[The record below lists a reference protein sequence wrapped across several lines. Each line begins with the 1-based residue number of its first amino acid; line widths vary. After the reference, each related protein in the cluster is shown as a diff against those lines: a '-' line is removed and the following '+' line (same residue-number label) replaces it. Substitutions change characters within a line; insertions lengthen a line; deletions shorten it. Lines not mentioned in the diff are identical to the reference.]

1 MTVLEQMLE
10 NYKTDTL
17 ENRKNAIKEIMQQI
31 ILAGFSKT
39 DFFKYSAF
47 YGGTALRIFYGLNRF
62 SEDLDFTLLTPN
74 KDFSL
79 DKYIPTIENVVSS
92 LGLKFEVSIKDKQV
106 ESNIKSD
113 FVKGNT
119 KEHFFIFY
127 PESSLNNQV
136 ISNEKIKIKFEIDI
150 VPPEFATTEIKYQ
163 LLPFPYQVRIYDKPS
178 LFAGKIHAVIA
189 RSFKSR
195 VKGRDLYDYVFF
207 ISSQT
212 PVNLK
217 HLEAR
222 LKQSKFLKEDEV
234 LTLEMLIEILNRR
247 FDNIN
252 YNEAKNDVLPFIKD
266 IESIELWD
274 ASFFK
279 EITKDLKV
287 R

>member
-106 ESNIKSD
+106 ESNIKSA

-178 LFAGKIHAVIA
+178 LFAGKIHAIIA
-189 RSFKSR
+189 RSWKSR

>member
-106 ESNIKSD
+106 ESNIKSA

>member
-189 RSFKSR
+189 RSWKSR

>member
-106 ESNIKSD
+106 ESNIKSA

-189 RSFKSR
+189 RSWKSR